1 MKCVHEIVCVF
12 LKAIMHLLFY
22 STDDPPFD
30 PLWTCVDKLLK
41 AVNSF
46 NLHVT
51 LGSSD
56 LMENRENGLV
66 YRLL

>member
-1 MKCVHEIVCVF
+1 
-12 LKAIMHLLFY
+12 MHLLFC
-22 STDDPPFD
+22 SIDDPPFD

-51 LGSSD
+51 LGSSGFD
-56 LMENRENGLV
+56 GE
-66 YRLL
+66 